1 MATDSGQ
8 ELKRLDLQAFR
19 EETRDWLAEHCPASM
34 RQKISPSEAVSGGNK
49 RRSSNPQAYVWLER
63 MAARGWTV
71 PTWPKEY
78 GGAGLD
84 TESFKVLLEELQRI
98 DARPPLGGMGVNML
112 GPTLLEYGTP
122 EQKRRFLPPIARGE
136 VAWCQG
142 YSEPGAGSDLA
153 SLQTSAE
160 DAGDHWLI
168 NGSKIWTSGATHAD
182 WMFVLVRTDR
192 DAPKHQGI
200 SFLLLSMDSPGV
212 SVKPITLIDGKAP
225 FCQTFFDDVK
235 VPKDQLVHRVNEGW
249 GVAKRLLQ
257 HERSGLAALAA
268 ADSMGPME
276 RIKPE
281 CSLPE
286 LAQRYAAPEPVDP
299 VVRAEVT
306 AMEMRK
312 RAFFLTQRR
321 ALEQSQAGT
330 PGAET
335 SIFNYIEAEFVKA
348 QLDLQL
354 RLRGTR
360 GVGWAGIGFS
370 EQELDMGRLWL
381 EARAISIAGGSNEVQ
396 LNIIAKRV
404 LGLPD

>member
-1 MATDSGQ
+1 M
-8 ELKRLDLQAFR
+8 DLEVFR
-19 EETRDWLAEHCPASM
+19 AQTRSWLAQQCPPSM
-34 RQKISPSEAVSGGNK
+34 RRKIVPSEALNGGNK
-49 RRSSNPQAYVWLER
+49 RRSSNPEAYLWLER
-63 MAARGWTV
+63 MAQKGWTV
-71 PTWPKEY
+71 PTWPSEY

-84 TESFKVLLEELQRI
+84 ADALKVLLEELQRI
-98 DARPPLGGMGVNML
+98 GARPPLGGMGVSML

-122 EQKRRFLPPIARGE
+122 EQKERHLPAIARGE

-160 DAGDHWLI
+160 DAGDHWLV
-168 NGSKIWTSGATHAD
+168 NGSKIWTSGAMHAD
-182 WMFVLVRTDR
+182 WMFCLVRTDKH
-192 DAPKHQGI
+192 APKHQGI
-200 SFLLLSMDSPGV
+200 SFVLLSMDSPGV
-212 SVKPITLIDGKAP
+212 TVKPITLIDGKAP

-235 VPKDQLVHRVNEGW
+235 VPKENLVHRLNEGW

-276 RIKPE
+276 RIKPS

-286 LAQRYAAPEPVDP
+286 LAQRYAAPAAVEPALRGAVIDS
-299 VVRAEVT
+299 
-306 AMEMRK
+306 EMRK
-312 RAFFLTQRR
+312 RAFFLTQQR
-321 ALEQSQAGT
+321 ALEQSAAST

-335 SIFNYIEAEFVKA
+335 SIFNYVEAEFVKT
-348 QLDLQL
+348 QLDLQMQI
-354 RLRGTR
+354 RGSR
-360 GVGWAGIGFS
+360 GVGWTGSMFT
-370 EQELDMGRLWL
+370 EEELDMGRLWL
-381 EARAISIAGGSNEVQ
+381 EARSISIAGGSNEVQ